1 MQSHVSRFL
10 PCTLRLREREV
21 EGRRSSA
28 DHGRLRPDLS
38 GISGEPGSLS
48 SSSPQAT
55 PASRLSLAL
64 WIRPITVLV
73 VRVAFRSSPFRCTAV
88 SVNLWSRHRSAS
100 LRSGF
105 ARSSV
110 PHSVNRPSRSF
121 TLHSAAEQTDSQT
134 IH

>member
-1 MQSHVSRFL
+1 MMVAVSCFSFS
-10 PCTLRLREREV
+10 TLYFATLREREV
-21 EGRRSSA
+21 EGRRSSV
-28 DHGRLRPDLS
+28 DHGRLGPDLS

-100 LRSGF
+100 LRSGLLD
-105 ARSSV
+105 
-110 PHSVNRPSRSF
+110 PHSVNRPSSF